1 MRLLVQRVQYADVT
15 VNTKTIGAI
24 NHGFLVFVGISD
36 SDTKETVD
44 KMLTK
49 LLNLRIFEDENGKTN
64 LSIRQV
70 SGEILLISQFTL
82 YADCRKGNRP
92 SFINAGAPE
101 AANHLYQYMI
111 KQCRKEIPKTAC
123 GEFGAD
129 MKVSLLNDGPFTV
142 MLDSEEIF

>member
-70 SGEILLISQFTL
+70 SGEILLIS
-82 YADCRKGNRP
+82 
-92 SFINAGAPE
+92 FISV
-101 AANHLYQYMI
+101 YDQTM
-111 KQCRKEIPKTAC
+111 
-123 GEFGAD
+123 
-129 MKVSLLNDGPFTV
+129 S
-142 MLDSEEIF
+142 